1 MKLNKSI
8 LYIYDNV
15 FLELYNDKFYK
26 QTILKQ
32 ILNNGIILNK
42 EKFEKE
48 YYNFQKKNKIK
59 KVFTKKIIIYD
70 STISINDLKVLKES
84 FLDLNLKCSKY
95 IKDTSIVKSTKKY
108 TYILG
113 NDKLKIL
120 YINAFNSKNQ
130 VTLNFNEITNREFLN
145 IIKKFKNI
153 ILISSN
159 QKLINLL
166 EKKNNVFIIND
177 AEKYII
183 KNVKN
188 NLADVLFKD

>member
-26 QTILKQ
+26 QTISKQ

-42 EKFEKE
+42 EKFEKD

-59 KVFTKKIIIYD
+59 KILTKKVIIYD

-84 FLDLNLKCSKY
+84 FLDLNIKCFKY
-95 IKDTSIVKSTKKY
+95 IKDISIIESTKKY
-108 TYILG
+108 SYILG

-130 VTLNFNEITNREFLN
+130 ITLNFNEITNNEFLN

-183 KNVKN
+183 KNAKKN
-188 NLADVLFKD
+188 FG